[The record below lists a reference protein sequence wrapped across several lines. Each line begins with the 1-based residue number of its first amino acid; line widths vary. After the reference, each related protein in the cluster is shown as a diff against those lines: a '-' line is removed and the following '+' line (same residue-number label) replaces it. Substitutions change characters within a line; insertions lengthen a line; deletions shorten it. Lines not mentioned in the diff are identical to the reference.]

1 MPFAAIWRTLEMII
15 LTEASYRKK
24 NIMLSFIC
32 GILENDTDELT
43 KQKQTHIE
51 NNLKVT
57 KREK

>member
-1 MPFAAIWRTLEMII
+1 MII

-24 NIMLSFIC
+24 DIMLSFIC